1 MKNTNSNTFSMK
13 DMAVNAKTASRVAA
27 QLTTTEKNTLLNAI
41 ADAIEANSENIINE
55 NAKDI
60 DAGRTKGLTQAML
73 DRLILTE
80 QGVKD
85 ISSAIREIV
94 ALTDPVG
101 DISSLSLRPNGIQ
114 VGKMRIPLGVI
125 AMIYE
130 ARPNVTAEAAALCIK
145 SGNAVVLRGGSEAI
159 HSNLAIARCLH
170 KVLTAHGCDKN
181 VVSVIPDTSRSVIA
195 ELLKQKDTIDLVIPR
210 GGEGLIRYVS
220 ENSQI
225 PVIQHFKGVCHLYVD
240 KYADLEKAVNILVNG
255 KTQKPSACNAFET
268 FLVHQGIA
276 TKFLPLAAKALVQ
289 SANVKVHACENSLSY
304 FENGQLATIDD
315 YHAEYLA
322 QEIAVKIV
330 ANFDNAIAH
339 INEYTSDHTEVII
352 TQDISRSQAFIRQ
365 INSSVVMVNA
375 SSRFSDG
382 NQLGLGSEI
391 GISTSKLHAYG
402 PMGLEALTTEK
413 FVVYGDGQIRE

>member
-1 MKNTNSNTFSMK
+1 MTIFNMASMAA
-13 DMAVNAKTASRVAA
+13 DAKVASRDAA

-41 ADAIEANSENIINE
+41 ADAVEANSESIISE

-60 DAGRTKGLTQAML
+60 EAGKAKGLSQAML
-73 DRLILTE
+73 DRLVLTE
-80 QGVKD
+80 QGIKD
-85 ISSAIREIV
+85 IGSAIREII
-94 ALTDPVG
+94 ALPDPVG
-101 DISSLSLRPNGIQ
+101 SISNLTLRPNGIQ

-145 SGNAVVLRGGSEAI
+145 SGNGVILRGGSEAI
-159 HSNLAIARCLH
+159 HSNLAIANCLH
-170 KVLTAHGCDKN
+170 QVLSEHGYDKN
-181 VVSVIPDTSRSVIA
+181 IVSVIPDTSRDVI
-195 ELLKQKDTIDLVIPR
+195 EVLLKQSETIDLVIPR

-220 ENSQI
+220 ENSRI

-240 KYADLEKAVNILVNG
+240 KGADLNKAIAILVNG

-268 FLVHQGIA
+268 FLVHQDIA
-276 TKFLPLAAKALVQ
+276 EQFLPLAAKALAEAAQ
-289 SANVKVHACENSLSY
+289 VKVHACQESLAY
-304 FENGQLATIDD
+304 FPDGQLASTED

-322 QEIAVKIV
+322 QEIAVKV
-330 ANFDNAIAH
+330 VDSFDTAIAH

-352 TQDISRSQAFIRQ
+352 TQDISTSQAFIRQ

-413 FVVYGDGQIRE
+413 FVVYGDGQIRA

>member
-1 MKNTNSNTFSMK
+1 
-13 DMAVNAKTASRVAA
+13 MAVMAAQAKKASRVTA
-27 QLTTTEKNTLLNAI
+27 QLTTIEKNLLLNAI
-41 ADAIEANSENIINE
+41 ADSIEANSALIISENG
-55 NAKDI
+55 KDI
-60 DAGRTKGLTQAML
+60 DAGRAKGLSDAML
-73 DRLILTE
+73 DRLLLTT
-80 QGVKD
+80 QRVKD
-85 ISSAIREIV
+85 ISAAIREII
-94 ALTDPVG
+94 ALSDPVG
-101 DISSLSLRPNGIQ
+101 NIANLSLRPNGMQ

-130 ARPNVTAEAAALCIK
+130 ARPNVTAESAALCIK
-145 SGNAVVLRGGSEAI
+145 SGNAVILRGGSEAI
-159 HSNLAIARCLH
+159 HSNLALANCLH
-170 KVLTAHGCDKN
+170 QVIEQQGFDKN
-181 VVSVIPDTSRSVIA
+181 VVSVIPDTSRGIIE

-210 GGEGLIRYVS
+210 GGEGLIRYVT

-225 PVIQHFKGVCHLYVD
+225 PVIQHFKGVCHLFID
-240 KYADLEKAVNILVNG
+240 KSADLTKAVNILVNG

-268 FLVHQGIA
+268 LLVHQDIS
-276 TKFLPLAAKALVQ
+276 KQFLPLAAKALAEAAQ
-289 SANVKVHACENSLSY
+289 VKVHACENSINY
-304 FENGQLATIDD
+304 FDGAQLATIDD

-322 QEIAVKIV
+322 QEIAIKVV
-330 ANFDNAIAH
+330 NSFDDAVSH
-339 INEYTSDHTEVII
+339 INEYTSDHTEVIV

-413 FVVYGDGQIRE
+413 FVVYGDGQVRS